1 MRDPAFFAIGHMRLR
16 DITFTLVVATSLSAC
31 ETRSK
36 LVAKN
41 IYSQPSG
48 QLTRQCKNSIKTVE
62 TRQLAKNSSL
72 ALVPIAAILTGGISV
87 MAAAAVNGGITLDD
101 ELNAN
106 RIAKNC
112 DIEQLQTNSDILIT
126 MATKTSVS
134 AITGSFNIVNAR
146 ATNNRIAIFAR
157 HFSSPLASTFL

>member
-1 MRDPAFFAIGHMRLR
+1 MTRLR
-16 DITFTLVVATSLSAC
+16 DITLILVLATSLSAC

-48 QLTRQCKNSIKTVE
+48 QLTRECKNSIKTVE

-72 ALVPIAAILTGGISV
+72 ALVPIAAFLTGGISV

-112 DIEQLQTNSDILIT
+112 DIEQHFKTNSDILIT

-134 AITGSFNIVNAR
+134 AITGSFNIVNAPVQP
-146 ATNNRIAIFAR
+146 TIE
-157 HFSSPLASTFL
+157 

>member
-1 MRDPAFFAIGHMRLR
+1 MTRLR
-16 DITFTLVVATSLSAC
+16 DITITLVLATCLSAC

-48 QLTRQCKNSIKTVE
+48 QLTRECKNSIKTVE

-112 DIEQLQTNSDILIT
+112 DIEQHFKTNSDILIT

-134 AITGSFNIVNAR
+134 AITGSFNIVNAPVQP
-146 ATNNRIAIFAR
+146 TIE
-157 HFSSPLASTFL
+157 

>member
-1 MRDPAFFAIGHMRLR
+1 MQLKA
-16 DITFTLVVATSLSAC
+16 ITFIFLVITSLTGC

-41 IYSQPSG
+41 IYSQPLS
-48 QLTRQCKNSIKTVE
+48 QLTLECKNSIKTVE

-72 ALVPIAAILTGGISV
+72 ALMPIAAILTGGISV

-112 DIEQLQTNSDILIT
+112 KIEQHFKTNSDILIT
-126 MATKTSVS
+126 MATNTSVS
-134 AITGSFNIVNAR
+134 AITGSFNIVNA
-146 ATNNRIAIFAR
+146 
-157 HFSSPLASTFL
+157 PLQPTIE

>member
-1 MRDPAFFAIGHMRLR
+1 MTRLR
-16 DITFTLVVATSLSAC
+16 DITLTFVLATSLSAC

-41 IYSQPSG
+41 IYSQPLG
-48 QLTRQCKNSIKTVE
+48 QLTRECKNSIKTVE

-112 DIEQLQTNSDILIT
+112 DIEQHFKTNSDILIT

-134 AITGSFNIVNAR
+134 AITGSFNIVN
-146 ATNNRIAIFAR
+146 
-157 HFSSPLASTFL
+157 SPVQPTIE

>member
-1 MRDPAFFAIGHMRLR
+1 MTRLR
-16 DITFTLVVATSLSAC
+16 DITLILVLATSLSAC

-41 IYSQPSG
+41 IYSQPVG
-48 QLTRQCKNSIKTVE
+48 QLTRECKNSIKTVE

-112 DIEQLQTNSDILIT
+112 DIEQHFKTNSDILIT

-134 AITGSFNIVNAR
+134 AITGSFNIVNAPVQP
-146 ATNNRIAIFAR
+146 TIE
-157 HFSSPLASTFL
+157 

>member
-1 MRDPAFFAIGHMRLR
+1 M
-16 DITFTLVVATSLSAC
+16 TLVLATSLSAC

-41 IYSQPSG
+41 IYSQPLG
-48 QLTRQCKNSIKTVE
+48 QLTRECKNSIKTVE

-106 RIAKNC
+106 RIAKSC
-112 DIEQLQTNSDILIT
+112 DIEQHFKTNSDILIT

-134 AITGSFNIVNAR
+134 AITGSFNIVNAPVQP
-146 ATNNRIAIFAR
+146 TIE
-157 HFSSPLASTFL
+157 

>member
-1 MRDPAFFAIGHMRLR
+1 M
-16 DITFTLVVATSLSAC
+16 TSLGGC

-41 IYSQPSG
+41 IYSQPLG
-48 QLTRQCKNSIKTVE
+48 QLTLECKKSIKTVE

-72 ALVPIAAILTGGISV
+72 ALMPIAAILTGGISV
-87 MAAAAVNGGITLDD
+87 MAAAAVNSGITLDD

-112 DIEQLQTNSDILIT
+112 EIEQHFKTNSDIFIT
-126 MATKTSVS
+126 MATNTSVS
-134 AITGSFNIVNAR
+134 AITGSFNIVNAPVQP
-146 ATNNRIAIFAR
+146 IIE
-157 HFSSPLASTFL
+157 

>member
-1 MRDPAFFAIGHMRLR
+1 MMRFKEL
-16 DITFTLVVATSLSAC
+16 TLTLLVLTSLTGC

-41 IYSQPSG
+41 IYNQPSN
-48 QLTRQCKNSIKTVE
+48 QLTLECKNSIKTVE

-72 ALVPIAAILTGGISV
+72 ALMPIAAILTGGISIV
-87 MAAAAVNGGITLDD
+87 TAAAVNGGITLDD

-112 DIEQLQTNSDILIT
+112 EIEQHFKTNSDILIT
-126 MATKTSVS
+126 MATNTSVS
-134 AITGSFNIVNAR
+134 AITGSFNIVNAPVQP
-146 ATNNRIAIFAR
+146 T
-157 HFSSPLASTFL
+157 LE

>member
-1 MRDPAFFAIGHMRLR
+1 MSQFKK
-16 DITFTLVVATSLSAC
+16 ITLIVLILMGVSGC

-41 IYSQPSG
+41 IYSQPLS
-48 QLTRQCKNSIKTVE
+48 QLTLECKNSIKTVE

-112 DIEQLQTNSDILIT
+112 NIEQHFKTNSDILIT

-134 AITGSFNIVNAR
+134 AITGSFNIVNAPVQP
-146 ATNNRIAIFAR
+146 TIE
-157 HFSSPLASTFL
+157 

>member
-1 MRDPAFFAIGHMRLR
+1 MLR
-16 DITFTLVVATSLSAC
+16 FKKFTSIFVLATSLSAC

-41 IYSQPSG
+41 IYSQPLG
-48 QLTRQCKNSIKTVE
+48 ELTRECKDSIKTVE

-112 DIEQLQTNSDILIT
+112 DIEQHFKTNSDILIT

-134 AITGSFNIVNAR
+134 AITGSFNIVNAPVQP
-146 ATNNRIAIFAR
+146 TIE
-157 HFSSPLASTFL
+157 

>member
-1 MRDPAFFAIGHMRLR
+1 MARLR
-16 DITFTLVVATSLSAC
+16 DITLILVLTTSLSAC

-48 QLTRQCKNSIKTVE
+48 QLTRECKNSIKTVE

-112 DIEQLQTNSDILIT
+112 DIEQHFKTNSDILIT

-134 AITGSFNIVNAR
+134 AITGSFNIVNAPVQP
-146 ATNNRIAIFAR
+146 TIE
-157 HFSSPLASTFL
+157 

>member
-1 MRDPAFFAIGHMRLR
+1 MTRLR
-16 DITFTLVVATSLSAC
+16 DITLILVLATNLSAC

-36 LVAKN
+36 FVAKN
-41 IYSQPSG
+41 IYSQPLG
-48 QLTRQCKNSIKTVE
+48 QLTRECKNSIKTVE

-112 DIEQLQTNSDILIT
+112 DIEQHFKTNSDILIT

-134 AITGSFNIVNAR
+134 AITGSFNILNAPVQP
-146 ATNNRIAIFAR
+146 TIE
-157 HFSSPLASTFL
+157 